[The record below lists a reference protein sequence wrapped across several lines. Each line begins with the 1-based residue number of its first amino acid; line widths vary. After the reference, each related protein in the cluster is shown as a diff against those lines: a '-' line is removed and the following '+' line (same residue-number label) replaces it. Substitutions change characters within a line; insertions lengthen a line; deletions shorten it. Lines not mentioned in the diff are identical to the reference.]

1 MPVREK
7 PKADR
12 SGDTAHDKHFIPDNH
27 RRQNDECE
35 TTDRD
40 RRAGGNATDD
50 ELQRRIEHRRQPEQE
65 DQNADPHDALEARQL
80 RA

>member
-35 TTDRD
+35 TTDCD
-40 RRAGGNATDD
+40 RRAGGDAADD
-50 ELQRRIEHRRQPEQE
+50 ELQRWIKHRRQAEQE
-65 DQNADPHDALEARQL
+65 NQNADPDDTLEARQL